1 MTTFNKAD
9 FSYHGGYLMYKG
21 AYEGQPVYEAGKNV
35 HPSNVGRWIDLFIA
49 RFKYA
54 GTPVTKA
61 KFMKELVNNFTVE
74 EYVEARNGHK
84 VAPTTVLDNNNP
96 GWSDRIVNA
105 WREKR
110 GIKRSTFI

>member
-1 MTTFNKAD
+1 MLVVELTCLLHVLN
-9 FSYHGGYLMYKG
+9 
-21 AYEGQPVYEAGKNV
+21 
-35 HPSNVGRWIDLFIA
+35 
-49 RFKYA
+49 
-54 GTPVTKA
+54 
-61 KFMKELVNNFTVE
+61 MKELVNNFTVE

>member
-1 MTTFNKAD
+1 MKFIESG
-9 FSYHGGYLMYKG
+9 FMFHGGYLMYRG
-21 AYEGQPVYEAGKNV
+21 DYEGRPVYAEGKNV
-35 HPSNVGRWIDLFIA
+35 HPSNVGRGIDLFIA

-54 GTPVTKA
+54 GTPITKA

-74 EYVEARNGHK
+74 EYVTARNGHK

-110 GIKRSTFI
+110 GIGRSTFI

>member
-1 MTTFNKAD
+1 MTQFNKAD
-9 FSYHGGYLMYKG
+9 FSYHGGYLMYRG
-21 AYEGQPVYEAGKNV
+21 DYEGRPVYAEGKNV
-35 HPSNVGRWIDLFIA
+35 HPSNVGRGIDLFIA

-74 EYVEARNGHK
+74 GYVAARNGDE

-96 GWSDRIVNA
+96 GWSERIVNA
-105 WREKR
+105 CLQKQLD
-110 GIKRSTFI
+110 SM